1 MLEKTNL
8 RITLTRWAID
18 IKVRDN
24 NCVEACHFSF
34 FCLVYWNN
42 WMQLD
47 KFLNWFHHFTEL
59 WTEYLPGRL
68 LCKVKLK
75 TRGRGKF
82 LKKLWCCVG
91 GGDLKRQLQISS
103 RWPIFTI
110 NSVDETKS
118 SPQQHNSRES
128 HYKEY
133 KLMID
138 MSFYF
143 ERRCKI
149 SAMLFFFFFCGIKD
163 NLQNFHTPNPPP
175 KKKIFVLQNRFLSP
189 SQALSVDWK
198 NDSGIYLNVCMMYSL
213 FLWGDE
219 SSHFP
224 VLKSIGLIYVYLIT
238 PQASLSKCKL
248 MNCN

>member
-1 MLEKTNL
+1 MLYVVSIKFMLEKTNL

-149 SAMLFFFFFCGIKD
+149 SAMLFFFFVGLRTTYKISI
-163 NLQNFHTPNPPP
+163 HPTPPP
-175 KKKIFVLQNRFLSP
+175 KKKKKFLCYKTGSFLQAKPYLLTGKMT
-189 SQALSVDWK
+189 QAY
-198 NDSGIYLNVCMMYSL
+198 I
-213 FLWGDE
+213 
-219 SSHFP
+219 
-224 VLKSIGLIYVYLIT
+224 
-238 PQASLSKCKL
+238 
-248 MNCN
+248 